1 MANPFENLKKE
12 IPEKDDKK
20 KSAIQRRL
28 EMRKSKAK
36 QKEEAKK

>member
-12 IPEKDDKK
+12 VPEKDDKK

-28 EMRKSKAK
+28 EARKK
-36 QKEEAKK
+36 KEGKK